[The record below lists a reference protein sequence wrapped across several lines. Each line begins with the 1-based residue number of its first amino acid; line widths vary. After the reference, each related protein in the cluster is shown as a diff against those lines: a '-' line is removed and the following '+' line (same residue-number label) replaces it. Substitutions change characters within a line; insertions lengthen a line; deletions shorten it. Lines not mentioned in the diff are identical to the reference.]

1 MNPIKLEQQDFDK
14 GPNSAEKMNWVGN
27 RNMQWPNL

>member
-1 MNPIKLEQQDFDK
+1 MNPIRLDFDK
-14 GPNSAEKMNWVGN
+14 RPTSAEKMNWLGN

>member
-1 MNPIKLEQQDFDK
+1 MNPIKLEQDFDK
-14 GPNSAEKMNWVGN
+14 RPNSAEKMNWLGN